1 MVKRHPS
8 TFFLFLLLSLI
19 VLLHPSNAKTAG
31 QSPGNV
37 LILNSYHQGEDWSDN
52 EIAGIFSQLREEHPY
67 LIPMV
72 ETLDTKRFPSPSHLD
87 TFKDTLSR
95 KYHARTIDVIMAL
108 DNPALDLLVRHADS
122 LFPGVPVVFA
132 GINGY
137 RPAMTAG
144 RERVTGVIEQQDV
157 AGTLAMA
164 LSLRPGVSKVLA
176 VHDYTAS
183 GLAVRQEAETALAQ
197 FAGKVDIAYS
207 TDVPFSEL
215 SEELKAM
222 PRDGVVLI
230 LTYVTDKAGR
240 TFTREEST
248 RLIASLSPAP
258 VYAMHETRLGFG
270 IVGGLLLEGKEH
282 GQQAAAMAH
291 RILEGADPGQMPVEV
306 SRSRSILDHRE
317 LLRFHITEHHWPK
330 EAVVIN
336 RPISFWDRYGAV
348 LLPAGATIAVMGL
361 LLSILIA
368 VVIRLRRAQGALS
381 ASEERYRETFE
392 LAVDGILEGSADG
405 RIRGAN
411 VQMQKWLG
419 RPLEQLLG
427 LHISE
432 LFDPQEL
439 KAKPLRFDQLNVAE
453 LVVNERNLCRPH
465 GTNLPVEMH
474 SKRMPDGTYQSIF
487 RDITERK
494 RAEALARQRELF
506 LRTVIET
513 TADGFWVVDAGGRI
527 IEVNEAYCIMS
538 GFSKDELVGRHS
550 YEIDAVETP
559 EQTRERIGR
568 ITVTGRDL
576 FESWHRRKD
585 GTLLPLEISVTFL
598 AEQGGRIVCFCRDL
612 SERKQA
618 EETLRQKQALLD
630 ATQNLA
636 RIGGW
641 EWHVADQT
649 MTWTEET
656 FRIHGLTPE
665 DQSILSAKLIDLSLA
680 CYHEEDRPKII
691 AAFRHCIEEGRP
703 YDEQFPFRS
712 NDGRD
717 LWIRTMAEPVFADGR
732 IVLVRG
738 TIMDISR
745 EKRLELLLAA
755 RLRLSELPTTLSLE
769 DLLATVMDEAEKL
782 TGSNIGFFH
791 FVDPD
796 QQTLTLQAWSRNTTA
811 HFCKVEGKGLHH
823 RLAEAGVWVDCLRQR
838 KVVIHNDYAS
848 LPHRKGL
855 PPGHAPVIRELV
867 LPVFKGGDIVAIFG
881 VGNKKQDYNQDDIDM
896 VTALGDLIWD
906 IILRRR
912 AEEESRL
919 SEERFRLSFDRSPL
933 GIAMISP
940 DFRFLRANDALCRL
954 LGYSEEELVSLTFA
968 DLTHPE
974 ERQRDLGQVRGMLA
988 GEIDNYDVEKRYLH
1002 RNGEIIWAKVN
1013 VTLLR
1018 DGERQPLFFLPIIQD
1033 ITDRKRA
1040 EQQLQDQVDF
1050 TQRVLDSAPSQIAIL
1065 DNEGVIIDVNTPW
1078 NRFAEEN
1085 NGTAR
1090 ERLGP
1095 GANYFCPWSPEHGDT
1110 TNAAPAF
1117 EGIRQVQLGELED
1130 FQIDYPC
1137 HSPQEER
1144 WFTMRVLPLTGAPGQ
1159 VLVSHTDITALKET
1173 EQHLVA
1179 ALAEKEVLLREVHHR
1194 VKNNLAAIIALLDM
1208 QRRFLKDT
1216 EGLEVL
1222 TELANRIRSMSLIHE
1237 KLYRSSD
1244 LAHINFQDYLQAL
1257 LSHLCTSFGSPGI
1270 RCLAEAKGVT
1280 LPLDLAVPCGMIIN
1294 ELVTNALKY
1303 AFPPQLLESARHACF
1318 IRVTMHQEN
1327 AQYTL
1332 VVVDNGVGLPDGYDW
1347 MNATTLG
1354 MTLVRMLGRHQLG
1367 GHLTL
1372 KNDQGLQITLTFT
1385 ERRGKQ

>member
-1 MVKRHPS
+1 MVFLFITSELQFIGECMVKRHPS
-8 TFFLFLLLSLI
+8 AFVLSFLLSLI
-19 VLLHPSNAKTAG
+19 VLLHPSGATAAG

-37 LILNSYHQGEDWSDN
+37 IILNSYHQGEDWSDN
-52 EIAGIFSQLREEHPY
+52 EIAGIFSQLRKEHPY

-72 ETLDTKRFPSPSHLD
+72 ETLDTKRFPSTSHLD

-95 KYHARTIDVIMAL
+95 KYHDRTIDLIMAL

-137 RPAMTAG
+137 RPAMKAG

-157 AGTLAMA
+157 AGTLALA

-197 FAGKVDIAYS
+197 FAGKIDIAYS
-207 TDVPFSEL
+207 ADVPFSQL

-230 LTYVTDKAGR
+230 LTYVTDKDGR

-248 RLIASLSPAP
+248 QLISSLSPAP

-282 GQQAAAMAH
+282 GQQAASMAL

-306 SRSRSILDHRE
+306 SRSRSILDYAQ
-317 LLRFHITEHHWPK
+317 LLRFHIPVHLWPK
-330 EAVVIN
+330 DALVIN
-336 RPISFWDRYGAV
+336 RPISFWERHGAV
-348 LLPAGATIAVMGL
+348 LLPAGAAIAVMGL

-368 VVIRLRRAQGALS
+368 VVIRLGRTQGALS

-405 RIRGAN
+405 RIIGAN

-419 RPLEQLLG
+419 RSLKQLLG
-427 LHISE
+427 LHVSE

-439 KAKPLRFDQLNVAE
+439 KAKPLRFDQLNVAA
-453 LVVNERNLCRPH
+453 LVVNERNLRRPD
-465 GTNLPVEMH
+465 GTSLPVEMH
-474 SKRMPDGTYQSIF
+474 SKRMPDGTYQSI
-487 RDITERK
+487 
-494 RAEALARQRELF
+494 
-506 LRTVIET
+506 
-513 TADGFWVVDAGGRI
+513 
-527 IEVNEAYCIMS
+527 Y
-538 GFSKDELVGRHS
+538 
-550 YEIDAVETP
+550 
-559 EQTRERIGR
+559 
-568 ITVTGRDL
+568 
-576 FESWHRRKD
+576 
-585 GTLLPLEISVTFL
+585 
-598 AEQGGRIVCFCRDL
+598 RDL
-612 SERKQA
+612 SERKRA
-618 EETLRQKQALLD
+618 EETLRLKQALLD
-630 ATQNLA
+630 ATQILA

-641 EWHVADQT
+641 EWNVADQT

-665 DQSILSAKLIDLSLA
+665 DQPTLSTKLIDLSLA

-691 AAFRHCIEEGRP
+691 AAFRHCIEQGRP
-703 YDEQFPFRS
+703 YDQQFPFRS

-732 IVLVRG
+732 VALVRG

-755 RLRLSELPTTLSLE
+755 RLRLSELSTAQPLDE
-769 DLLATVMDEAEKL
+769 LLTTVMDEAEKL
-782 TGSNIGFFH
+782 TGSAIGFFH

-796 QQTLTLQAWSRNTTA
+796 QQTLTLQAWSRRTTA
-811 HFCKVEGKGLHH
+811 HFCKAEGKGLHYPV
-823 RLAEAGVWVDCLRQR
+823 AEAGVWVDCLRQR
-838 KVVIHNDYAS
+838 KAVIHNDYAS
-848 LPHRKGL
+848 LAHRRGL

-881 VGNKKQDYNQDDIDM
+881 VGNKSRDYNQDDIDM
-896 VTALGDLIWD
+896 VAALGDLVWD
-906 IILRRR
+906 IVLRRR
-912 AEEESRL
+912 AEEEARL

-933 GIAMISP
+933 GIAMIHM
-940 DFRFLRANDALCRL
+940 DFRFLRANKALCRMF
-954 LGYSEEELVSLTFA
+954 GYSEEELAPLTFA

-974 ERQRDLGQVRGMLA
+974 ERQRDLGQVRRMLA
-988 GEIDNYDVEKRYLH
+988 GEIDSYDVEKRYLH
-1002 RNGEIIWAKVN
+1002 KSGRIIWAKVN
-1013 VTLLR
+1013 VTLVR

-1040 EQQLQDQVDF
+1040 EQQLQEQVDF

-1078 NRFAEEN
+1078 NSFAEEN

-1090 ERLGP
+1090 EKFGP
-1095 GANYFCPWSPEHGDT
+1095 GASYFCPWSPEFGDT
-1110 TNAAPAF
+1110 TNAATAF
-1117 EGIRQVQLGELED
+1117 EGLRQVQLGELKD

-1137 HSPQEER
+1137 HSPQIER
-1144 WFTMRVLPLTGAPGQ
+1144 WFTMRVLPLTGVPGQ
-1159 VLVSHTDITALKET
+1159 VLVSHTDITRLKET
-1173 EQHLVA
+1173 EKHLVA
-1179 ALAEKEVLLREVHHR
+1179 ALAEKDVLLREVHHR

-1208 QRRFLKDT
+1208 QRRFLKDS
-1216 EGLEVL
+1216 EGREVL

-1244 LAHINFQDYLQAL
+1244 LAHIHFQGYLQAL

-1270 RCLAEAKGVT
+1270 RCLAEANGVT

-1303 AFPPQLLESARHACF
+1303 AFPHQREESARHTCF
-1318 IRVTMHQEN
+1318 IRVSMHQQNGE
-1327 AQYTL
+1327 YTL
-1332 VVVDNGVGLPDGYDW
+1332 VVADNGVGLPDGYDW
-1347 MNATTLG
+1347 MNTTTLG

-1367 GHLTL
+1367 GQLAL
-1372 KNDQGLQITLTFT
+1372 NNDQGLQITLTFT
-1385 ERRGKQ
+1385 ERRGKP